1 MRPVTVA
8 TTITA
13 PREQVYDLLADLSL
27 RPAFCG
33 HWLEDYRLAR
43 ANPRGEGAAARF
55 RIDLP
60 LAREWAEITITTA
73 DRPRRIVEDGRIGRR
88 GRSRPRCANPRSPS
102 PLWLS
107 SSSGSWWR

>member
-88 GRSRPRCANPRSPS
+88 GRSRLAVVYELTAEGKGARA
-102 PLWLS
+102 S
-107 SSSGSWWR
+107 S